1 MKIIR
6 ISAIWCSSCII
17 MKSRFNEVIK
27 DYDIEV
33 IDYDYDLDSDIVDE
47 YKVGNILPVY
57 IKGNDRLI
65 GEHSKEE
72 LKEFIERWYYEK
84 VN

>member
-17 MKSRFNEVIK
+17 MKSRFNDVIK
-27 DYDIEV
+27 NYSIEV
-33 IDYDYDLDSDIVDE
+33 IDYDYDLDEEEINKFS
-47 YKVGNILPVY
+47 VGNVLPVY
-57 IKGNDRLI
+57 IKINDEKEISRLV

-72 LKEFIERWYYEK
+72 IINFIEG
-84 VN
+84 